1 MKQFVNKMKLG
12 AAEAAKM
19 AQQAVEITRIKSHIS
34 SKEKEVE
41 EYFEA
46 IGEKVFDAYVDN
58 KLESAEPFIAQASQQ
73 IVRLRREISELEE
86 RIKQV
91 KQVKSCPC
99 GRNVPIEANY
109 CPACGHYFESRT
121 PIKVICNQCETLN
134 EENSLYCYN
143 CGDYLMPLSLE
154 EPKRSSKTPPLSP
167 GDKKTT

>member
-19 AQQAVEITRIKSHIS
+19 AQQAMEITRIKSHIS
-34 SKEKEVE
+34 SKEKEVDR
-41 EYFEA
+41 YFEA
-46 IGEKVFDAYVDN
+46 IGEKVFEAYVDN
-58 KLESAEPFIAQASQQ
+58 KLERSESFIAEASQQ

-99 GRNVPIEANY
+99 GRNVPLEANY
-109 CPACGHYFESRT
+109 CPACGHYFESR
-121 PIKVICNQCETLN
+121 PPVKVICGRCETFN

-154 EPKRSSKTPPLSP
+154 DPKKPGQSSSSDEQGEKR
-167 GDKKTT
+167 